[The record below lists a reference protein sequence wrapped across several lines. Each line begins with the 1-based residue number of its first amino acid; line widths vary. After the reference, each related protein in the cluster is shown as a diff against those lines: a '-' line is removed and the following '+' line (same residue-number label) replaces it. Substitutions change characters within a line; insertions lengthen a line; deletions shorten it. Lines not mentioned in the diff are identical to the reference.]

1 MTNEQQILT
10 KLDRLTTELSRLR
23 QEKKQDER
31 WVSAFWIQQL
41 TGWDFRMLD
50 KARKQGLIKYRKNNN
65 NGVEYLLSSV
75 PEEFKKKTA

>member
-1 MTNEQQILT
+1 MTIEQQILT
-10 KLDRLTTELSRLR
+10 KLERLNTELSMLR
-23 QEKKQDER
+23 KKGKDDER

-50 KARKQGLIKYRKNNN
+50 KARKQGLIKYRKNKN

-75 PEEFKKKTA
+75 PDEFKKKTA